1 VNAVTPSGL
10 QGPIGQY
17 GVVTAGY
24 WAFTLTDGAL
34 RMLVVLFLHGLGF
47 SPLEIALAFV
57 IYEIA
62 GVVTNLTGGWIGA
75 RFGLNLSMQAGFVL
89 QIGALTMLAV
99 EPSLLTLGWVMVSQG
114 LAGVAKDLNKNAA
127 KSSLRVLLP
136 EGGGRL
142 YRWVA
147 LLTGSK
153 NALKGVGYFL
163 GGVLLATLGFRG
175 AVLAMAGMLAVV
187 LVAGWVLLRADL
199 GRASA
204 KPKFR
209 DMVSASRAVNL
220 LSAARLFLFGSRD
233 VWFVVALPVWLQT
246 VAGWS
251 HQAVGAYL
259 AVWIIGYG
267 AVQALAPMITNRG
280 RSAPDGRRALI
291 WAVVLAG
298 IPLLLALTVRD
309 AGDVTW
315 LALGLVLFAVVFAVN
330 SAVHSYLIL
339 AWARADGVSLDV
351 GIYYTANAAGRLAG
365 TLLSGWLYQTHGIAA
380 CLLAATAFMLITAVI
395 SWWLPHG
402 DTPAVRRAEPAS

>member
-1 VNAVTPSGL
+1 MTSSGL
-10 QGPIGQY
+10 QSPVGQY
-17 GVVTAGY
+17 GVVTVGY

-47 SPLEIALAFV
+47 APLEIALAFV

-89 QIGALTMLAV
+89 QIAALVMLAI
-99 EPSLLTLGWVMVSQG
+99 EPSLLTLGWVMISQG

-142 YRWVA
+142 YHWVA

-153 NALKGVGYFL
+153 NALKGAGYFV
-163 GGVLLATLGFRG
+163 GGVLLAAVGFRG
-175 AVLAMAGMLAVV
+175 AVLAMAGMLTVV
-187 LVAGWVLLRADL
+187 LVAGWLLLSSDL

-267 AVQALAPMITNRG
+267 AVQALAPLITTR
-280 RSAPDGRRALI
+280 RRAPPDGRIALL

-298 IPLLLALTVRD
+298 LPLLLALTVSD

-315 LALGLVLFAVVFAVN
+315 LAVGLVLFAVVFAVN

-351 GIYYTANAAGRLAG
+351 GIYYTANAAGRLVG
-365 TLLSGWLYQTHGIAA
+365 TLLSGWLYQTQGLEA
-380 CLLAATAFMLITAVI
+380 CLLAATGFMLVTALI
-395 SWWLPHG
+395 SWWLPRT
-402 DTPAVRRAEPAS
+402 DVAAVQDVERAS

>member
-1 VNAVTPSGL
+1 MGVSERGIAS
-10 QGPIGQY
+10 PIGQY
-17 GVVTAGY
+17 GVVTLGY

-34 RMLVVLFLHGLGF
+34 RMLVVLFLHGIGF
-47 SPLEIALAFV
+47 SPLQIALAFV
-57 IYEIA
+57 IYEFC
-62 GVVTNLTGGWIGA
+62 GVITNLTGGWLGA
-75 RFGLNLSMQAGFVL
+75 RFGLNLSMQVGFVL
-89 QIGALTMLAV
+89 QIIALTMLAM
-99 EPSLLTLGWVMVSQG
+99 EPSLLTLGWVMLSQA

-153 NALKGVGYFL
+153 NALKGAGFFL
-163 GGVLLATLGFRG
+163 GGMLLATLGFRG
-175 AVLAMAGMLAVV
+175 AVLAMAAALTVV
-187 LVAGWVLLRADL
+187 LLLGLVLLRADL
-199 GRASA
+199 GRATQ

-209 DMVSASRAVNL
+209 DLLSSSRPVNI

-251 HQAVGAYL
+251 SQAVGGYL

-267 AVQALAPMITNRG
+267 GIQALAPTLTRRG
-280 RSAPDGRRALI
+280 GEPDGRMAMLWALALA
-291 WAVVLAG
+291 AV
-298 IPLLLALTVRD
+298 PLLLAVVVQG
-309 AGDVTW
+309 AADVTW
-315 LALGLVLFAVVFAVN
+315 LALGLIVFALLFAVN

-351 GIYYTANAAGRLAG
+351 GIYYTANAAGRLVG
-365 TLLSGWLYQTHGIAA
+365 TLLSGWLYQTQGLTA
-380 CLLAATAFMLITAVI
+380 CLLAATAFMVATVLI
-395 SWWLPHG
+395 SLRLPRG
-402 DTPAVRRAEPAS
+402 SAAYSDKVNSS